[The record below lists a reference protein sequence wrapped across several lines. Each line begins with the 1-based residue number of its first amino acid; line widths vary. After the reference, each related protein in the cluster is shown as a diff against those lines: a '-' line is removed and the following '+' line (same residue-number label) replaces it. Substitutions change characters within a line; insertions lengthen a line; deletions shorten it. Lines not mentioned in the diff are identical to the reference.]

1 MDRLEVGPPRVEA
14 RRVVTPYTVHAR
26 GATSTIDLV
35 YRWEQD
41 VFDPGDPASL
51 NLAALV
57 GAQVALN
64 YGLFAGKIV
73 FRGPLDAND
82 RSFLEAAA
90 ENTAREIY
98 VNKLLLPNPFIV
110 GDAARLPAVKREA
123 YLRARLLFPDEPP
136 DADAT
141 GEAGAW
147 SRDPSRHA
155 VLSSGGKDSLL
166 SFGLLRE
173 AGCDVHAV
181 FLNESGR
188 HWHTALNA
196 YRFFKSEHAPLTA
209 RVWTNS
215 DRVFAWMLR
224 HLPFV
229 RRDFAD
235 VRADIYPI
243 RLWTVAVFLFG
254 ALPVLRARAIGR
266 LVIGDEYDS
275 TARARHE
282 GIPHYAGL
290 FDQSVFF
297 DRMLTRYFARKGWG
311 VRQFSI
317 LRPMSELLI
326 QKILTERYPQLQ
338 RHQLS
343 CHASHI
349 DGERV
354 RPCGRCEKCRRIVG
368 MLVAIGADPRGCGY
382 TGEQIDAC
390 LLALGEK
397 GVSQGKPETEHL
409 AYLLERSGVLSGEG
423 KLGGARPRPRPE
435 VVSLRFHPAQA
446 PIDEIPANLRE
457 GLYGIMLEHADGAVE
472 RKGREW
478 APLDPIPAR
487 ARSERK
493 PAAGDGAEAAGGPV
507 AAAEA
512 AAAADES
519 AAGKVAAGDAAAE
532 PESTPLA
539 REPFG
544 SDRTRARPYVLG
556 ELSWPQARD
565 RFEEV
570 DVALLPVG
578 AIEQH
583 GPHLPLDID
592 AYDADLL
599 ARRVAAACSD
609 PQPLV
614 LPLIPYGVSYHHDDF
629 SGTLSVNPETLARL
643 VHEIGL
649 DVASHGIKKLVIVNG
664 HGGNVPA
671 LQLAAQM
678 INRDAHIFTCVDSG
692 ETSDVDVEAIV
703 DSPNDVHA
711 GEIETSTALVT
722 RPELVNMEAAPSTIP
737 RLSSRY
743 LDFSSKR
750 SVAWYGRT
758 IRFSPTGVMGDAT
771 RATAEKGEV
780 IWELMTRRLVELI
793 EEIKALS
800 LEEIFQRRY

>member
-1 MDRLEVGPPRVEA
+1 M
-14 RRVVTPYTVHAR
+14 TPYVVHA
-26 GATSTIDLV
+26 GGTTTSTELV

-41 VFDPGDPASL
+41 VFDPDDPASL
-51 NLAALV
+51 NLAAV
-57 GAQVALN
+57 IGAQVALN
-64 YGLFAGKIV
+64 YGLFARELV
-73 FRGPLDAND
+73 FRGPLDACD

-98 VNKLLLPNPFIV
+98 VNKFLLPNPFIV
-110 GDAARLPAVKREA
+110 GDAASLPAVKREA
-123 YLRARLLFPDEPP
+123 YLRARLVFPDEPP
-136 DADAT
+136 DAIPG
-141 GEAGAW
+141 GEDSAW

-196 YRFFKSEHAPLTA
+196 YRFFRSEHAPVTA

-229 RRDFAD
+229 RPDFAD
-235 VRADIYPI
+235 IRADIYPI

-275 TARARHE
+275 TAQARHE

-290 FDQSVFF
+290 FDQSLFF

-382 TGEQIDAC
+382 TDEQIEAC
-390 LLALGEK
+390 LRAIGEK
-397 GVSQGKPETEHL
+397 GVSQGRPETEHL
-409 AYLLERSGVLSGEG
+409 AYLLARAGEATD
-423 KLGGARPRPRPE
+423 GGRADRMRPRAHPE
-435 VVSLRFHPAQA
+435 VVSLRFHPDRS
-446 PIDEIPANLRE
+446 PIDEIPADLRE

-478 APLDPIPAR
+478 SPLDAVPGRSPGETAR
-487 ARSERK
+487 
-493 PAAGDGAEAAGGPV
+493 
-507 AAAEA
+507 
-512 AAAADES
+512 
-519 AAGKVAAGDAAAE
+519 AAGDAREAAPAPDTE
-532 PESTPLA
+532 PVMQERSMS
-539 REPFG
+539 G
-544 SDRTRARPYVLG
+544 RTGARPYVLG

-649 DVASHGIKKLVIVNG
+649 DVAGHGIKKLVIVNG

-692 ETSDVDVEAIV
+692 ETSDVDVDAVV
-703 DSPNDVHA
+703 DSVNDVHA

-722 RPELVNMEAAPSTIP
+722 RPELVDMDAAPATIP

-771 RATAEKGEV
+771 RATAEKGEA
-780 IWELMTRRLVELI
+780 IWDLMTRRLVELI